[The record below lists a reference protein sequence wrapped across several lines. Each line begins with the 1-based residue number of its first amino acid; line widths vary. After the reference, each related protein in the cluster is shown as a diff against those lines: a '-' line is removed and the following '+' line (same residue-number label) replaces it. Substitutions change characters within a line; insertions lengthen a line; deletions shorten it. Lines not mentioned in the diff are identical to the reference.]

1 MMPRNKK
8 GQRAGNGKAA
18 GMTII
23 EGLILLTIFSMATM
37 TFYEGFALG
46 TEHVLNAKK
55 RLLAVGIATEQME
68 ILRSLPYEDVAVV
81 GGTPNGSLD
90 PDENVTASGHP
101 FHLLMSISYVDDPD
115 DGTAALGTDLRPNDY
130 KLAVV
135 RVFWGGETASEMVAL
150 RSNFIPSGLE
160 TDAGGGVLS
169 VNVIDA
175 GGNPISNA
183 SVRIQ
188 NNAVV
193 PAVDTTLVTGGN
205 GNVMLVGAAA
215 SSQNYQVTV
224 TKAGYETVTTMPPY
238 PTTPYYPMDVHM
250 TAVNDAFTTGTLVS
264 SPHSD
269 LSLRFRDP
277 LGDPVGDVNFDIE
290 GGRAVGVTPAF
301 DPVYGF
307 TDSLVSTAAG
317 DLDMTDLATGAYRI
331 TLNEPGFSFWKVD
344 YGSTNEVDQVV
355 LDSGVALTATVIVMD
370 ETVDAFFVRIVDDS
384 NGNPVEGAGVR
395 LENLGLTYDVEE
407 TTDLHGYAY
416 FPRNTAAALTN
427 GATYDI
433 TVTHADYDTKTGTV
447 TINALTTDTIQVT
460 PN

>member
-1 MMPRNKK
+1 
-8 GQRAGNGKAA
+8 
-18 GMTII
+18 MTII
-23 EGLILLTIFSMATM
+23 EGLILLAIFSIAT
-37 TFYEGFALG
+37 TAFYEGFILG
-46 TEHVLNAKK
+46 TNHVLNAKK

-68 ILRSLPYEDVAVV
+68 ILRSLPYADAAVA
-81 GGTPNGSLD
+81 GGNPNGSID
-90 PDENVTASGHP
+90 PDEYVVLSGGR
-101 FHLLMSISYVDDPD
+101 FHLLTSISYVDDPD
-115 DGTAALGTDLRPNDY
+115 DGTAALGTDSRSNDY

-188 NNAVV
+188 NGTVV
-193 PAVDTTLVTGGN
+193 PAVDTTLVTGGD
-205 GNVMLVGAAA
+205 GNASLVGAAA
-215 SSQNYQVTV
+215 SSQKYQITV

-238 PTTPYYPMDVHM
+238 PTTAYYPSDVHM
-250 TAVNDAFTTGTLVS
+250 TAVNDAFTTSIIVS

-277 LGDPVGDVNFDIE
+277 LGNSVGDVNFDIE
-290 GGRAVGVTPAF
+290 GGRIIGVTPAF

-307 TDSLVSTAAG
+307 SDSPISTAAG
-317 DLDMTDLATGAYRI
+317 EQDMTDLATGSYRI
-331 TLNEPGFSFWKVD
+331 TLDEPGFSFWKVD
-344 YGSTNEVDQVV
+344 YGSTNAVDQVV
-355 LDSGVALTATVIVMD
+355 LDPGVALTAAVIVMD
-370 ETVDAFFVRIVDDS
+370 ETADAFFVRIVDDS
-384 NGNPVEGAGVR
+384 NGNPVEGAVVR
-395 LENLGLTYDVEE
+395 LENTGLSYDVDE

-416 FPRNTAAALTN
+416 FPRDTADALTN

-433 TVTHADYDTKTGTV
+433 TVTHADYDTETDSV
-447 TINALTTDTIQVT
+447 TINALTTDTIQVS